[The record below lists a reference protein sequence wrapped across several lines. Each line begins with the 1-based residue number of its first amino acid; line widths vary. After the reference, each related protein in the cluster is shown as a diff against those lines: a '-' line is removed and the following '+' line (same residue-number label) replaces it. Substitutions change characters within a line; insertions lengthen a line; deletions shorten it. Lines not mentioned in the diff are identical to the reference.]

1 EGRRGQG
8 GVHLQRRRPRRGLPG
23 SRQPGYFLHGGCA
36 AGGRCH
42 PDRPGRVGCAE
53 DGQRRRAELQAL
65 HQPAQRDG
73 SADPDQGRAGRPPAE
88 FLTAGQHRQSP
99 AMVGDFFVCGLANRQ
114 HDYSAPGRWGNIVP
128 FSDRLLSQQ
137 GVPMTS
143 LSADPTLAQRLDG
156 IGEVEFVIPDMNGI
170 PRGKV
175 IHARNV
181 INGRRVQMAHGVLTQ
196 CLTGEYHDPRY
207 YGYDDSDFIL
217 RPIPGQ
223 LHRTPWSATPRALA
237 LCEAVE
243 MDGTPARLSS
253 RSMLRQVV
261 ERYEAR
267 GWSPK
272 VATEMEFYLF
282 EHNADVLQPFRPPVG
297 LDGRR
302 EVGSQ
307 AFAVGSVT
315 GLQPFFTELKSS
327 MAAVGI
333 PCEAVMHE
341 MGLSQYEV
349 NFTHDDPLLIADQTF
364 LFKYLLH
371 EVALKHG
378 LIAVCMAKP
387 LSRMPGSSMHIHQSV
402 VDQAGRTVFT
412 AANQEAS
419 AEFRHYLGGLQAHLG
434 DLILLLA
441 PNINSYQRYCHVY
454 ASPNNLCWSNDNR
467 RTGLRVPASEP
478 DA

>member
-1 EGRRGQG
+1 
-8 GVHLQRRRPRRGLPG
+8 
-23 SRQPGYFLHGGCA
+23 
-36 AGGRCH
+36 
-42 PDRPGRVGCAE
+42 
-53 DGQRRRAELQAL
+53 
-65 HQPAQRDG
+65 
-73 SADPDQGRAGRPPAE
+73 
-88 FLTAGQHRQSP
+88 
-99 AMVGDFFVCGLANRQ
+99 
-114 HDYSAPGRWGNIVP
+114 
-128 FSDRLLSQQ
+128 
-137 GVPMTS
+137 MTS
-143 LSADPTLAQRLDG
+143 LSATQSLSQRLDG
-156 IGEVEFVIPDMNGI
+156 IGEVECLIPDMNGI

-175 IHARNV
+175 IHARNF
-181 INGRRVQMAHGVLTQ
+181 IEGRRVQMAHGVLVQ
-196 CLTGEYHDPRY
+196 CLTGEYPDPRY

-217 RPIPGQ
+217 RPLPDQ
-223 LHRTPWSATPRALA
+223 LHITPWTATPRALA
-237 LCEAVE
+237 LCEVLE
-243 MDGTPARLSS
+243 MDGAPSKLSS
-253 RSMLRQVV
+253 RSMLQRVV
-261 ERYEAR
+261 EDYAAR

-282 EHNADVLQPFRPPVG
+282 EQNADVQQPFRPPVG

-315 GLQPFFTELKSS
+315 GLQPFFAELKAG
-327 MAAVGI
+327 MAALGI

-387 LSRMPGSSMHIHQSV
+387 LSKMPGSSMHIHQSV
-402 VDQAGRTVFT
+402 VDQKGQNIFT
-412 AANQEAS
+412 DPDSLQAT
-419 AEFRHYLGGLQAHLG
+419 AEFRHYLGGMQAHLG
-434 DLILLLA
+434 DLILLMA
-441 PNINSYQRYCHVY
+441 PNINSYQRYCHTY

-478 DA
+478 DARRVENRVPGADANPYLAVAASLAAGLYGIEHALEPDLPAQGEFEVPEDLRLSCTLHRAIRRLERSSMAREAFTDEFVEGYLACKRMELEHFLDEISPWERRFLGSVI

>member
-1 EGRRGQG
+1 
-8 GVHLQRRRPRRGLPG
+8 
-23 SRQPGYFLHGGCA
+23 
-36 AGGRCH
+36 
-42 PDRPGRVGCAE
+42 
-53 DGQRRRAELQAL
+53 
-65 HQPAQRDG
+65 
-73 SADPDQGRAGRPPAE
+73 
-88 FLTAGQHRQSP
+88 
-99 AMVGDFFVCGLANRQ
+99 
-114 HDYSAPGRWGNIVP
+114 YSAPGRWGNIVP

-282 EHNADVLQPFRPPVG
+282 EHNADVLQPFRPPGG

-333 PCEAVMHE
+333 ACEAVTHE
-341 MGLSQYEV
+341 MGLRQYEV
-349 NFTHDDPLLIADQTF
+349 KFTHDDPLLIADQTF

-402 VDQAGRTVFT
+402 VDQAGRNIFT

-478 DA
+478 DARRVENRVPGADANPYLAIAASLAAGLYGIEHALEPDLPAQGEFEVPDDLRLSCTLHRAIRRLERSAMARDMFAEEFIEGYLACKR